1 MNDAPGWA
9 SPGSSGDR
17 EPRGEDRDRDEQRP
31 PSGDTAQPSG
41 DAPPPPG
48 GRPPTGWAAQQPPPQ
63 GWNAPGGPP
72 PTYPGGPAQMG
83 APGHHGQYGQHDQ
96 YGGGYGQQPG
106 GWGGG
111 WHPPQAAKPGVIPLR
126 PLGVGEIL
134 DGAIS
139 TMRAH
144 WRPVLGIA
152 LGVAVVIQ
160 LVTTVLTRLWFS
172 DQQALVELQNDPTPS
187 MDQVSD
193 ALTQT
198 AASSGVGGLATLV
211 GTVIATAMLT
221 MVVSRAVLGR
231 PVTMGEAWHDA
242 RPRLLRLLGL
252 TVLVTLILVS
262 TMLVCV
268 LPGVLLGGAGGAFLA
283 LLGGLG
289 GLVLVV
295 WLWIRFTL
303 SAPALM
309 LERSGVLTAL
319 QRSAR
324 LVRGSWWRIFG
335 IQLLAAL
342 IVAVLGFVIS
352 IPTSLIAGAV
362 SGAST
367 GPFGAPTELT
377 WSYLIVLGIGS
388 VLTST
393 ITLPFNAGVTALLYI
408 DARIRREGLDL
419 ELARA
424 AGAHGHAP
432 GRPGTGAQGH

>member
-72 PTYPGGPAQMG
+72 PTYPGGPAQTG
-83 APGHHGQYGQHDQ
+83 APGHHGQYGPH
-96 YGGGYGQQPG
+96 GGGYGQQPG

-160 LVTTVLTRLWFS
+160 LITTVLTRLWFS
-172 DQQALVELQNDPTPS
+172 DQQALVELQDDPTPS

-268 LPGVLLGGAGGAFLA
+268 LPGVLLGGAGGALLA

-289 GLVLVV
+289 GLVLVI

-319 QRSAR
+319 HRSAR